1 MTARILTLLALAAL
15 AATIVAPT
23 PAAAQTGRRVDSQ
36 RGAELSLF
44 GGAGIGG
51 SGAGAAFGWSLGW
64 RPSDRLAIEGSGTWT
79 GEPDVDGFAA
89 IFGPRV
95 YLGSTGRAAAFVSAE
110 AGLFHASVNGVNPD
124 TPEFY
129 LNRMPGVPV
138 EKAFN
143 DFVAGAGGGVDL
155 RVRGRLW
162 MRPQVRMLFVI
173 DGWTT
178 HLVAVPGVHFTYRF
192 TAPSSTP

>member
-1 MTARILTLLALAAL
+1 MTARIFTHLALAAL
-15 AATIVAPT
+15 SAAIACPG
-23 PAAAQTGRRVDSQ
+23 PAAAQTSRVDSQ

-51 SGAGAAFGWSLGW
+51 SGIGSAFGWSLGW
-64 RPSDRLAIEGSGTWT
+64 RPSDRVAIEGSGTWT

-89 IFGPRV
+89 IFGPRF
-95 YLGSTGRAAAFVSAE
+95 YLGSSGRAAPFISAE
-110 AGLFHASVNGVNPD
+110 AGLFHASVNGANPD

-129 LNRMPGVPV
+129 LNRMPGVAV

-143 DFVAGAGGGVDL
+143 DFVAGAGGGLDL

-162 MRPQVRMLFVI
+162 MRPQVRMLVVV